1 MSQDRFWYELRIMGR
16 WVILIPPLIILTF
29 ALLGAILTIMQVGHL
44 RISQVITA
52 SLEMVLPLAA
62 GLLTTTIV
70 SYDTAIELQM
80 TMPKTYRMTA
90 FVRLSLIIA
99 WTSCL
104 ALFSSMFV
112 YHLRFWRVPSQVE
125 TWKVLPQFLV
135 GQLTWIAPLFW
146 FVSVGFSLA
155 LLIRSRSASSALLGG
170 IWMIEAI
177 FYGYFAFID
186 WLKPLFLFPTTLAPG
201 ISFWLSN
208 RIELLITALV
218 LLLLDWFMSQNTEK
232 LLQGTAGEE

>member
-1 MSQDRFWYELRIMGR
+1 MTQDRIWYELRIMGK

-29 ALLGAILTIMQVGHL
+29 ALLGEILTIMQVGHL
-44 RISQVITA
+44 RISQVLTA

-70 SYDTAIELQM
+70 SYDAAIELQM
-80 TMPKTYRMTA
+80 TMPKTYRITA

-104 ALFSSMFV
+104 ALFSSVLV

-125 TWKVLPQFLV
+125 TWKVLPQFLI

-146 FVSVGFSLA
+146 FVGVGFSLA

-177 FYGYFAFID
+177 LYGYFAIIN

-208 RIELLITALV
+208 RIELLITALI
-218 LLLLDWFMSQNTEK
+218 LLLLDWLMLQNSEK